1 MPNTTEEVLPP
12 RTTNGTVRLDHKV
25 ITATG
30 KERTRLLAVGI
41 AGAVLILMTFAYI
54 YLIVT
59 KAESPGLLAF
69 IGTGFGLLVGKSW
82 GGSE

>member
-1 MPNTTEEVLPP
+1 MSNATEELPP
-12 RTTNGTVRLDHKV
+12 KTTSGSVRLDHRA

-30 KERTRLLAVGI
+30 KERTRLMAVGV
-41 AGAVLILMTFAYI
+41 AGLVLVLMTIAYI
-54 YLIVT
+54 YLIFT